1 MPARSQSRVRPPRG
15 KWLDRSLMDSA
26 TTSLVSQCNH
36 WIDLGGA
43 ACRNEARR
51 RGDESEHS
59 CNREINNWIERVD
72 LEEDVLQCSSGDNSE
87 KQRGATG
94 AKDKSYTQLPG
105 ALGHDHAKDASGLR
119 AQRHTAAEF
128 LGPLSDGTAP

>member
-59 CNREINNWIERVD
+59 CNREINNWIERVN
-72 LEEDVLQCSSGDNSE
+72 LEKNVLQCSSGDNSE
-87 KQRGATG
+87 KQRDATDG
-94 AKDKSYTQLPG
+94 KDRVQTKLS
-105 ALGHDHAKDASGLR
+105 GHLR
-119 AQRHTAAEF
+119 N
-128 LGPLSDGTAP
+128 